1 MRLSRGAYRAVHAA
15 PRAEPP
21 RGVASLPAPTG
32 LQVESWRLLWE
43 EYAADPDAQAALA
56 AWQRARD
63 HALPEARAL
72 VERFVA
78 GAVDLAAFRA
88 ELDRRAKADW
98 RALALR
104 GPAGAMV
111 LNQLVKHAADA
122 AALAA
127 ALRRALPA
135 PPDAAHALG
144 RLRAWVREATALV
157 PNAPR
162 AAAPGALVAFAA
174 ACWHVLSP
182 ERWPAYQPS
191 AREALARE
199 EGLFAPTGDAPADY
213 LAFRHAFLALAA
225 SVGVTAAQLERACRA
240 HAAEPKN
247 DDDDALDALDAL
259 DAPPRPRRS
268 ARVTRP
274 ARPARPARV
283 AERAPAYE
291 VSPAAAVAEPAA
303 PGHTQVQWLLAR
315 LGRAAGCRVWV
326 AANDHAR
333 AWAGEALGTLSLPRL
348 PRLGLDE
355 ESERLVRLI
364 DVVWLSGRHRVAAAF
379 EVERTTSVHSGILRM
394 ADLAALAPNLS
405 FPMYVV
411 APRARLPK
419 VRRELARPSLQAL
432 GLHRRCGFFA
442 AEALVESADAIARWG
457 GGPDAIARLAEHVGA
472 AAGEGDR

>member
-1 MRLSRGAYRAVHAA
+1 MKLSRGAYRAVHPATRDAA
-15 PRAEPP
+15 PQADAP
-21 RGVASLPAPTG
+21 RLTA
-32 LQVESWRLLWE
+32 LQIESWRLLWE

-56 AWQRARD
+56 ACERARE
-63 HALPEARAL
+63 HALPAARAL

-78 GAVDLAAFRA
+78 GAVDLATFRA
-88 ELDRRAKADW
+88 ELDRGSKAEW

-111 LNQLVKHAADA
+111 LNQLAKRVAPRSADTAALTA
-122 AALAA
+122 ALRVALAA
-127 ALRRALPA
+127 PS
-135 PPDAAHALG
+135 DAGAALG
-144 RLRAWVREATALV
+144 RLRALVRDAVTLV
-157 PNAPR
+157 PNA
-162 AAAPGALVAFAA
+162 AAGGLVAFAA
-174 ACWHVLSP
+174 ACWYVQAP

-191 AREALARE
+191 AREALAAE
-199 EGLFAPTGDAPADY
+199 GGLFAPTGDAPADY

-225 SVGVTAAQLERACRA
+225 ALGVSGAQLERLCRA
-240 HAAEPKN
+240 RRAEEATEF
-247 DDDDALDALDAL
+247 DDDDPFEE
-259 DAPPRPRRS
+259 APPRRAARDTRS

-274 ARPARPARV
+274 TRATRV

-291 VSPAAAVAEPAA
+291 AAAPETVRPPRA
-303 PGHTQVQWLLAR
+303 PGHTQVQVVLAR
-315 LGRAAGCRVWV
+315 LGRAAGCRVWI

-333 AWAGEALGTLSLPRL
+333 AWDGETLGTLSLPRL

-364 DVVWLSGRHRVAAAF
+364 DVVWISGRHRVAAAF
-379 EVERTTSVHSGILRM
+379 EVERTTSVYSGLLRM

-432 GLHRRCGFFA
+432 GLHRRCGFFS
-442 AEALVESADAIARWG
+442 AESLVESADAIARWG
-457 GGPDAIARLAEHVGA
+457 GGAEAIARLAEHVMA
-472 AAGEGDR
+472 DDAR